1 MPTMSDSR
9 PTIGVTGEDGHI
21 ATAWWFIRWA
31 LRRAG
36 ANAIRLTPGRGV
48 IPTHLDGIVISGGD
62 DIDQSLYL
70 PVNDEK
76 APVNPARDRFEVMAL
91 EKLLPRNLP
100 VLGICRGAQLLN
112 VVLGGSLHPELSS
125 LRKLTSNKR
134 VLLPRKVLKVEPASQ
149 LQEIL
154 GTDECH
160 INSLHHQAI
169 DRLGDGMTIS
179 GRDLDGI
186 VQAVEN
192 PEHPFRLGVQWH
204 PEYLP
209 QLSQQG
215 ALFRRLVKVA
225 SA

>member
-1 MPTMSDSR
+1 MSIKSDSR
-9 PTIGVTGEDGHI
+9 PTIGVTGEDGRL

-31 LRRAG
+31 LHRAG
-36 ANAIRLTPGRGV
+36 ANAVRLTPKRGV
-48 IPTHLDGIVISGGD
+48 IPTNLDGIVISGGD

-76 APVNPARDRFEVMAL
+76 APVNPERDRFEIMAL
-91 EKLLPRNLP
+91 EKLLPHQLP
-100 VLGICRGAQLLN
+100 ILGICRGAQLLN

-134 VLLPRKVLKVEPASQ
+134 VLLPRKVLKVEPDSQ
-149 LQEIL
+149 LRDIL
-154 GTDECH
+154 GDSECR

-169 DRLGDGMTIS
+169 NRLGEGMVVS

-186 VQAVEN
+186 VQAVES
-192 PEHPFRLGVQWH
+192 PSHVFRMGVQWH

-209 QLSQQG
+209 QLAQQG
-215 ALFRRLVKVA
+215 ALFRRLVA
-225 SA
+225 SV